1 MCLWR
6 KIANIRYDLERNPIH
21 LPPENRLSTGFPS
34 RLNHSFWLLIEKV
47 QTCGQMKLSPVI
59 KAWRSNP
66 ILLHVTCWLLRSRRL
81 YCSKTWWWV
90 NLGARLDTGEWGS
103 PNRAASGGVQSWCR
117 RNIHLF
123 HICSKKHFKA
133 NSNHSEC
140 TVPVSQSVERTSRS
154 YVEIP
159 KKSVKRVCKSQWS
172 SRDQHF
178 QN

>member
-21 LPPENRLSTGFPS
+21 LPPKNRLSTGFPS
-34 RLNHSFWLLIEKV
+34 RLNHSFWFLIEKV

-59 KAWRSNP
+59 KAWHSNP

-103 PNRAASGGVQSWCR
+103 PNRAASGGVFCSIWTQKKCFTFVQKSISKQTLIILNVPYLCHSLWKGLQDL
-117 RNIHLF
+117 RN
-123 HICSKKHFKA
+123 
-133 NSNHSEC
+133 
-140 TVPVSQSVERTSRS
+140 SQ
-154 YVEIP
+154 
-159 KKSVKRVCKSQWS
+159 KVCKSQWS
-172 SRDQHF
+172 SKDQHL